1 MKWQHHIES
10 NPNVLAGKPVLKG
23 TRLSVEFLLSLFA
36 EGWTQE
42 QVLTNYPQLDRAA
55 LQAVFGK

>member
-1 MKWQHHIES
+1 MKWQHLIES

-23 TRLSVEFLLSLFA
+23 TRLSVEFLLFA

-42 QVLTNYPQLDRAA
+42 QVLTNYPQLVIFHKFKTA
-55 LQAVFGK
+55 L